1 MSERQPFGGLTEK
14 EIEEIAE
21 KAAEKAV
28 AKFYLEIGKAT
39 VKKAL
44 MVIGAGVVFLLV
56 WLGSHGQIPKV

>member
-1 MSERQPFGGLTEK
+1 MAREPYGGLTET

-28 AKFYLEIGKAT
+28 AKFYLEVGKAT
-39 VKKAL
+39 VKKSL
-44 MVIGAGVVFLLV
+44 MIIGAAVVFLLI